1 MMHNL
6 SESDTQVLAYL
17 PLNTDMFCLR
27 DSTVLIF
34 YGHLI
39 LILCA
44 AEKV

>member
-6 SESDTQVLAYL
+6 LDSDTQVLAYV
-17 PLNTDMFCLR
+17 PLNTDMFCLH
-27 DSTVLIF
+27 DPTVLIL